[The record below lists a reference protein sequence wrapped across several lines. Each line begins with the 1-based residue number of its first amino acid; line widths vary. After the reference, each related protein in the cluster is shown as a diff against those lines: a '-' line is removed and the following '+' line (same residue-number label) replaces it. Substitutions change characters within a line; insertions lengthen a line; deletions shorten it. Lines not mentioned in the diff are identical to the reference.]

1 MKVENDKKLHIL
13 KAQLK
18 QVMSYYIPP
27 NKKTSSTEP
36 GTSNA
41 VHANW
46 KKTRIEE
53 IRKEIANLK
62 GECQNE

>member
-1 MKVENDKKLHIL
+1 MKVEKDKKLQIL
-13 KAQLK
+13 EAQLQ

-27 NKKTSSTEP
+27 NKKSSSTEP

-41 VHANW
+41 VIANW
-46 KKTRIEE
+46 KETRIRE

-62 GECQNE
+62 GEHIHE

>member
-1 MKVENDKKLHIL
+1 MEKDKKLQIL
-13 KAQLK
+13 EAQLK

-27 NKKTSSTEP
+27 NKKSSSTEP